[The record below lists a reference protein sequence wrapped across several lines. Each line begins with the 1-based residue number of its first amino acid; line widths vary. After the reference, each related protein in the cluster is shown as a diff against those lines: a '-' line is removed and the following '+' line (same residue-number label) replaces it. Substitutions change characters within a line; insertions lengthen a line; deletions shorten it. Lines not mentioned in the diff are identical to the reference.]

1 MAQTFH
7 DFELI
12 VVDDGSTD
20 DTSETVRRFGG
31 PVRFLQQANLGPGAA
46 RNFGADHAAGR
57 YLAFL
62 DSDDLWFPWT
72 LDAYAR
78 VIAQHHSPAF
88 IAGKPRVF
96 NSTSELKSVH
106 QEPLSVAVFGDYFR
120 SGDQWRWWGATSFVI
135 RADAFGAAG
144 GFTNEPINGE
154 DADLALRLGDTPG
167 FVQITA
173 PITFG
178 YRQHDSMATH
188 LSRRTFDGV
197 RHAVAAERDRRYP
210 GGDARSHER
219 WRILMRH
226 ARPVILDGIKS
237 DYWRDAW
244 RLYVTT
250 FPWNARVGH
259 WRFLA
264 GVPLML
270 VAARLGW
277 PMKSGHA

>member
-1 MAQTFH
+1 MTNTPLFSVIVPAYNRSQLLREALASVMAQTFH

-167 FVQITA
+167 FRADHRADHVRLPST
-173 PITFG
+173 
-178 YRQHDSMATH
+178 RQHGDAPVAPDLRRRSPRRCRRARSAV
-188 LSRRTFDGV
+188 SRR
-197 RHAVAAERDRRYP
+197 RCA
-210 GGDARSHER
+210 
-219 WRILMRH
+219 
-226 ARPVILDGIKS
+226 
-237 DYWRDAW
+237 
-244 RLYVTT
+244 
-250 FPWNARVGH
+250 
-259 WRFLA
+259 LA
-264 GVPLML
+264 
-270 VAARLGW
+270 
-277 PMKSGHA
+277 